1 MHHAKAFAEASKE
14 SNRRKSI
21 LRSLKK
27 NIDPETTLCR
37 EVKLRVGVSRENRN
51 V

>member
-1 MHHAKAFAEASKE
+1 MLKPLLKLAKRITEGSLF
-14 SNRRKSI
+14 
-21 LRSLKK
+21 LGVLKK

-37 EVKLRVGVSRENRN
+37 EVKLRVRVSRENRN